1 VVSATTGDV
10 EGFKQACVKGTSAR
24 FSRAKRAYAFSSKST
39 PRNSYTVV
47 PFSDRSRTLLLLYA
61 TRTYT

>member
-1 VVSATTGDV
+1 VVSATTSDV
-10 EGFKQACVKGTSAR
+10 EGSKQACVKGTSAR
-24 FSRAKRAYAFSSKST
+24 FSRAKRASLLLEKHAT
-39 PRNSYTVV
+39 SYTVV